1 MIDVFQPAG
10 PLSWRAQSAGQQLII
25 REPKR

>member
-10 PLSWRAQSAGQQLII
+10 PLSWRAQSTCRQLIM